1 MSTLEEK
8 LSTAKIGHPQEII
21 HLDERSQHQI
31 TVATLAE
38 QARQEIL
45 LISRTLDPLVYGTP
59 QFLDR
64 VTPFI
69 RSKRATMRMLVHD
82 TYNIVKHTHRLGE
95 LAASIS
101 SKVAIRKIGSRQ
113 NDYNEAWMLVDGVAF
128 LHMPQA
134 EKYQASLDFYSA
146 RRGQE
151 LTAVFD
157 DLWNN
162 GEQIPDLRIL
172 KI

>member
-1 MSTLEEK
+1 MSTLQEQ
-8 LSTAKIGHPQEII
+8 LSNAKIGQPQEII
-21 HLDERSQHQI
+21 NLEERSQHQM
-31 TVATLAE
+31 VAATLAT

-45 LISRTLDPLVYGTP
+45 LLSRTLDPLVYGTP
-59 QFLDR
+59 EFLDA

-69 RSKRATMRMLVHD
+69 RSKRASMRMLVHD
-82 TYNIVKHTHRLGE
+82 TYKIVKQSHRLGE
-95 LAASIS
+95 LAAGVS
-101 SKVAIRKIGSRQ
+101 SKVAIRKISARQ
-113 NDYNEAWMLVDGVAF
+113 GDYNEAWMLVDGVAF

-134 EKYQASLDFYSA
+134 DKYQASLDFYSA

-162 GEQIPDLRIL
+162 AEQIPDLRIL